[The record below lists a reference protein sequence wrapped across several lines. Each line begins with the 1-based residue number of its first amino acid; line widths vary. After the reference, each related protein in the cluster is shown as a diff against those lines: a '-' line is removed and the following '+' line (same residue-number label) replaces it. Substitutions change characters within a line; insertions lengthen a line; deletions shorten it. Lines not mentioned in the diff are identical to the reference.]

1 MNTKIVHATGDEAL
15 GLLSAAQSAGS
26 SLVRSFPGKEDSEHP
41 NWLDMWFLTRIEQHY
56 NGAITDEDK
65 TFSFDVPTK
74 QSDIAPH
81 ALPVRLE
88 WVQAN
93 YFRGLREAVTTINM
107 SDDLMVLEGANSS
120 GKTSLAEAL
129 EWLFTGSL
137 SRRANSSNGNS
148 REFEDCVTNQFRP
161 ENVETWVSAKFV
173 VAATGGESQEFT
185 LRRVLKQDFGRAA
198 NSTCVSVLFQDDKE
212 LDAASEK
219 AVLDKYFAGVPPL
232 LMQHTIREFVHA
244 DPNKRREYFE
254 RLLRLDELTD
264 LIRQAV
270 VSDDRLIE
278 FPSPRHDEFSKIWAE
293 LGSCLQNEQSKKAHN
308 QLLGGSKEITDRTVA
323 DALLA
328 IAEGELPA
336 MVEGLD
342 KAQHILAVLR
352 AEQARVRQD
361 SFPLLSRLRPKRLL
375 ADDLQ
380 GIFDAMALERCC
392 DQIRDRWVDYEP
404 TTLAVAAIGDS
415 NLAVAKAFKLLF
427 DAAIIQR
434 GTDSQPCPLCAHEKV
449 ETLSKDRIATI
460 QSWDPIREAELRA
473 SKALGSSISALT
485 KLISNALEYYD
496 DVLPEPPAEDEW
508 ETTLKAVGDR
518 LRDAANELKA
528 IPDQRAD
535 LLSAVAKARE
545 LIEENPSRFESYEHC
560 ESFITRAVNV
570 LNQLSIVPSAGK
582 AYSDAFLAV
591 EAAVGAAASLDP
603 AYRQRESLI
612 VCNENSAEI
621 CQALRWAQA
630 KRYAQGDLEKI
641 RGALMTYRQR
651 FLESRRQSFNLEMED
666 IWGALRKETY
676 SSFSHLSIP
685 KPSGRGFPIAI
696 ELKATLDN
704 SEDQYEVDVLKV
716 FSESQ
721 VNALGVAAFV
731 TRSKLLGHR
740 MLIMDDPVQSMD
752 EDHFKTFARDLLR
765 QILDDGFQVLL
776 LTHNYTFA
784 RDVSNHHYD
793 RPGYT
798 TMSIQHSKRKGS
810 IITEGNRR
818 VHERLKLA
826 ERKMDEGD
834 ADGAWRLIRLAVE
847 RLYTITYSKYGKP
860 GFDPNSW
867 QHQTAD
873 YMWNEGTGQIIREK
887 LPDSADRL
895 KEILDMT
902 AGGTHDAQSRG
913 ETDVRDSVE
922 FLRQALKGLRVGG

>member
-15 GLLSAAQSAGS
+15 GLLSAAQNAGA
-26 SLVRSFPGKEDSEHP
+26 SLVREFPGKEDSEHP
-41 NWLDMWFLTRIEQHY
+41 NWLDVWFRTRIEQHY
-56 NGAITDEDK
+56 NGTLTDKDK
-65 TFSFDVPTK
+65 MFSLDVPTK
-74 QSDIAPH
+74 QTNIAPP
-81 ALPVRLE
+81 APPVRLE

-93 YFRGLREAVTTINM
+93 YFRGFHEAITTINM
-107 SDDLMVLEGANSS
+107 SDDLIVLEGANSS

-137 SRRANSSNGNS
+137 SRRTNSNNGNS

-161 ENVETWVSAKFV
+161 ENVETWVSAKFA
-173 VAATGGESQEFT
+173 VAAGGGGSQGFT
-185 LRRVLKQDFGRAA
+185 LRRVLKQDFGRTA
-198 NSTCVSVLFQDDKE
+198 SSICVSVLFQDDKE
-212 LDAASEK
+212 LDVVSEK

-254 RLLRLDELTD
+254 RLLGLDELTD

-270 VSDDRLIE
+270 VSDDKLIE
-278 FPSPRHDEFSKIWAE
+278 FSSPLNDEFSKMWAE
-293 LGSCLQNEQSKKAHN
+293 LGSFLQNEQSKKTHN
-308 QLLGGSKEITDRTVA
+308 LLLGGSSEITHQTVV

-328 IAEGELPA
+328 IAKDELPA

-342 KAQHILAVLR
+342 QGQQILAALR
-352 AEQARVRQD
+352 AEQAGVRQN
-361 SFPLLSRLRPKRLL
+361 SFPLLSRLRPRRLL
-375 ADDLQ
+375 SDDPHN
-380 GIFDAMALERCC
+380 IFDATDLERCC
-392 DQIRDRWVDYEP
+392 EQIRDRWADYEP
-404 TTLAVAAIGDS
+404 AMLAVATIGDT

-434 GTDSQPCPLCAHEKV
+434 GTDSQTCPLCAHEEV
-449 ETLSKDRIATI
+449 ETLSNDRIATI
-460 QSWDPIREAELRA
+460 ESWDPIRAVELQAGKELER
-473 SKALGSSISALT
+473 GISALT
-485 KLISNALEYYD
+485 KLISNALEYYS
-496 DVLPEPPAEDEW
+496 DVLPELPSEAEW
-508 ETTLKAVGDR
+508 ETTLNAVGDR
-518 LRDAANELKA
+518 LRDAANELKT

-535 LLSAVAKARE
+535 LLSAVANARE
-545 LIEENPSRFESYEHC
+545 LIEETPLRFKNHEHC

-570 LNQLSIVPSAGK
+570 LNELSIVPVAGK
-582 AYSDAFLAV
+582 SYSDAFLAV
-591 EAAVGAAASLDP
+591 EAAVGAEASLDP

-612 VCNENSAEI
+612 VCNENPAEI
-621 CQALRWAQA
+621 CQDLRWAQA

-641 RGALMTYRQR
+641 RGALMTYRQQ
-651 FLESRRQSFNLEMED
+651 FLESRRQSFNSQMEE
-666 IWGALRKETY
+666 IWGALRKDSY
-676 SSFSHLSIP
+676 SSFSHVNIP

-704 SEDQYEVDVLKV
+704 REDQYEVDVLKV

-721 VNALGVAAFV
+721 VNALGVAAFL

-765 QILDDGFQVLL
+765 QILADGFQIVL

-798 TMSIQHSKRKGS
+798 TMSVQHSRTKGS

-826 ERKMDEGD
+826 EHRMDEGD
-834 ADGAWRLIRLAVE
+834 VDGAWRFIRLAVE
-847 RLYTITYSKYGKP
+847 RLYTITYRKYGKLD
-860 GFDPNSW
+860 FDPNSW
-867 QHQTAD
+867 QHQTAE
-873 YMWNEGTGQIIREK
+873 YMWNEGAGQIIQEK
-887 LPDSADRL
+887 FPGSAGRL

-902 AGGTHDAQSRG
+902 AVGAHDAQSRG
-913 ETDVRDSVE
+913 ETDVRDSVAY
-922 FLRQALKGLRVGG
+922 LRLALNGLKVGG